1 MRCDSSDKMTISD
14 VTSVTLPD
22 KSRCLR
28 QSSVARR
35 LETETRRQG
44 VDNRVKERV
53 SKSKR
58 LSKYRR
64 KTENA
69 KERERMKKFNEA
81 FENLRQKLPNRELM
95 EENTLAGEKDTK
107 VSTYFIFHQFQT
119 SNESGM
125 LLAMQD
131 CLKYIPLYS

>member
-1 MRCDSSDKMTISD
+1 MLDLSSQLSVMTVISASA
-14 VTSVTLPD
+14 SVTLPD

-35 LETETRRQG
+35 LETETRRRG
-44 VDNRVKERV
+44 RLDTGMVKERV
-53 SKSKR
+53 IKSKR

-81 FENLRQKLPNRELM
+81 FENLRQKLPNREIM

-107 VSTYFIFHQFQT
+107 VSTCF
-119 SNESGM
+119 
-125 LLAMQD
+125 L
-131 CLKYIPLYS
+131 